1 MRVPNYSH
9 ELRGLF
15 NCREIEITSID
26 CPHCIAL
33 LHHTHPIAIT
43 ATSVNH
49 HSPTNHPTWLPYHPQ
64 LKQAMLERE
73 SQKEREIERE
83 RGEREYTFYYLH
95 RHTYK
100 HFFNKEITC
109 SSSSSA
115 SSSASVGAFASSSTC
130 LASRV
135 WRICLRFLI
144 TRFKRA
150 NALKQTGQIPP
161 NFLPKIPLFL

>member
-1 MRVPNYSH
+1 MWVSNYSH
-9 ELRGLF
+9 ELRGIF
-15 NCREIEITSID
+15 NCRESETAQSTLLTALLTLP
-26 CPHCIAL
+26 CLSYCNYGHLGQSPQLNQPSHLIAL
-33 LHHTHPIAIT
+33 PSTT
-43 ATSVNH
+43 QTSNA
-49 HSPTNHPTWLPYHPQ
+49 W
-64 LKQAMLERE
+64 ERE
-73 SQKEREIERE
+73 SERKRNRERE
-83 RGEREYTFYYLH
+83 RGEYTFYYLH

-135 WRICLRFLI
+135 RRICLRFLI
-144 TRFKRA
+144 TRSNRA
-150 NALKQTGQIPP
+150 NALKQTGQFPL

>member
-1 MRVPNYSH
+1 MPRKRNS
-9 ELRGLF
+9 
-15 NCREIEITSID
+15 SID

-33 LHHTHPIAIT
+33 LHHTHRIAIT
-43 ATSVNH
+43 VTSVSH
-49 HSPTNHPTWLPYHPQ
+49 RSSTNHPIWLPYHPQ
-64 LKQAMLERE
+64 LKQAKLERE
-73 SQKEREIERE
+73 NEREREIERE
-83 RGEREYTFYYLH
+83 RREYALYYLH
-95 RHTYK
+95 RYTYK
-100 HFFNKEITC
+100 HFFNKGITC

-144 TRFKRA
+144 TRFNRA